1 MNKTITK
8 LISTTILTLIVSG
21 CVTPQEETPVIK
33 AETATYQKPTSIN
46 PILVHA
52 KKQKVKAIRKQVV
65 KQALSGVGVRY
76 VYSGMSRSGWD
87 CSGFTAYV
95 YGKFGIQLEHSATKQ
110 AHSAKPNHKPQA
122 GDLVAFSRG
131 DDYWYYHV
139 GIYIGN
145 GKVVNANSYYGQTV
159 VEPITNYKGDKIT
172 YVKVIK

>member
-1 MNKTITK
+1 MNKKITK
-8 LISTTILTLIVSG
+8 LISITILTLTTSG
-21 CVTPQEETPVIK
+21 CVTPQEATPVIQ
-33 AETATYQKPTSIN
+33 AETAIYQQPTGID
-46 PILVHA
+46 PILSHA
-52 KKQKVKAIRKQVV
+52 KSLRVKAIRKQVV

-110 AHSAKPNHKPQA
+110 AHSAKPNRKPQA

-131 DDYWYYHV
+131 DGYWYYHV

-145 GKVVNANSYYGQTV
+145 GKVVNANSYYGRTV

-172 YVKVIK
+172 YINVIK

>member
-1 MNKTITK
+1 MNTKITK
-8 LISTTILTLIVSG
+8 LISTSILTLILSG
-21 CVTPQEETPVIK
+21 CVTPQEVTPVIK
-33 AETATYQKPTSIN
+33 AEPAVYSKPTSIN
-46 PILVHA
+46 PIMVHA
-52 KKQKVKAIRKQVV
+52 QAMKVKAIRKQIV
-65 KQALSGVGVRY
+65 KQAISGVGVPY

-110 AHSAKPNHKPQA
+110 AHSAKPNRKPQA

-131 DDYWYYHV
+131 DGYWYYHV

-145 GKVVNANSYYGQTV
+145 GKVVNANSYYGRTV

-172 YVKVIK
+172 YINVIK